1 MRIVGLG
8 RLIPPNSATSTP
20 RLPLQSFRLLHE
32 LPRHHSANQLG
43 GPRSSSSTLHLIFG
57 HTTCPLRE
65 RGGLLLPRRQHYTH
79 SAARLAL
86 CRVVP
91 RNPRGA
97 LPVPGALEPN
107 GKPFTFWVSSLQRDP
122 KGPSIKITKG
132 KKERGQKRT
141 GYTRPLPPLFTSA
154 NTIYSRAEAPEPS
167 PGALA
172 QCRRLAPRRCPHLG
186 LI

>member
-1 MRIVGLG
+1 MIP
-8 RLIPPNSATSTP
+8 IPPNAPRRNSIISWAVLEASTP
-20 RLPLQSFRLLHE
+20 
-32 LPRHHSANQLG
+32 
-43 GPRSSSSTLHLIFG
+43 TLHLILV
-57 HTTCPLRE
+57 TTVCPLRE

-154 NTIYSRAEAPEPS
+154 HATSQNPRLRSPLTDKWESGTQPEAP
-167 PGALA
+167 A
-172 QCRRLAPRRCPHLG
+172 
-186 LI
+186 